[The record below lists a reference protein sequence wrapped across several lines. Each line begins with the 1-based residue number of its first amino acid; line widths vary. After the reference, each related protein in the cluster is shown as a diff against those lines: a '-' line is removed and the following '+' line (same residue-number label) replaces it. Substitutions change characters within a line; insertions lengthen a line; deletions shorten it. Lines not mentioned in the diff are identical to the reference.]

1 MGNVKVDIERL
12 EAIADTLGQNI
23 TEFEDFT
30 NNFINT
36 VQNYLVHNRSNFV
49 NEYRWT
55 VDKMRDDIK
64 KDQLDKLKTIQQAAK
79 KTAESLKQMDEQI
92 ATSIKGG

>member
-1 MGNVKVDIERL
+1 MRNVKVDIEKL
-12 EAIADTLGQNI
+12 EAIANKLEQNI
-23 TEFEDFT
+23 NQFEDFT
-30 NNFINT
+30 NNFINV
-36 VQNYLVHNRSNFV
+36 VQDYLVHNRSNFV

-79 KTAESLKQMDEQI
+79 KTAQSLKQMDEQI
-92 ATSIKGG
+92 ASSIKGG

>member
-1 MGNVKVDIERL
+1 MGDVKVDIERL